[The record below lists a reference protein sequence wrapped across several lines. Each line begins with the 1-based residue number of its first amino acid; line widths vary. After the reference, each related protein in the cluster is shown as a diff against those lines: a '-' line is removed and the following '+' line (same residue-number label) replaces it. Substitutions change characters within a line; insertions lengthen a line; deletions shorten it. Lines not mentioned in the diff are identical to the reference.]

1 MEVLR
6 QTTRFEPGTH
16 PSVTP
21 AAPVTERSPVAPTP
35 PPARPT
41 APARAATAR
50 PQLVPREDTARI
62 VVPQV
67 PRMATST
74 IPRAP
79 RAELDPSA
87 PGAPAAAA
95 RLDEQ
100 TNPAVAARGVP
111 VDPMIIRA
119 EAMTLVRAVFDY
131 RWLRLQ
137 QLRGEMLDHVELARM
152 DELEN
157 QLQHGLSATATDGGH
172 RRYRRF
178 GCAVPGWIA
187 RFDGRRIGTVPIA
200 LEDISAG
207 GAQVR
212 MTDTLPTAEN
222 CWLVVDLENDAED
235 PVVVFGARVVW
246 SLPGDHRLGLVFSGS
261 VRSGI
266 DGMELVRADAGLL

>member
-1 MEVLR
+1 
-6 QTTRFEPGTH
+6 
-16 PSVTP
+16 
-21 AAPVTERSPVAPTP
+21 
-35 PPARPT
+35 
-41 APARAATAR
+41 PARAAAPSRPAPAR
-50 PQLVPREDTARI
+50 PQLVAREDTARI

-79 RAELDPSA
+79 RAELDTSA
-87 PGAPAAAA
+87 PAVATGLDERSSPAAA
-95 RLDEQ
+95 
-100 TNPAVAARGVP
+100 PRGAP
-111 VDPMIIRA
+111 VDPMVVRA

-157 QLQHGLSATATDGGH
+157 HLQHGLSATATDGGH

-222 CWLVVDLENDAED
+222 CWLVVDLENEADD

-266 DGMELVRADAGLL
+266 DGMELVRADAGL